1 MQDSFTPHYLMLSFF
16 PSSSIFFAWCR
27 ALRVK
32 KNVASSHLFRAHP
45 PLKRSF
51 ESKNLDAVWK
61 SLPLTDIPRT
71 FFLFFFF
78 SFFFIQATAWNPR
91 RREWQRKIKWCWRR
105 KRKIKQKK
113 TCGCREGGDRARVR
127 NGGRKASLW
136 CSSVDPAC
144 CLGRR
149 QVW

>member
-1 MQDSFTPHYLMLSFF
+1 MQDSFTAHYLMLSFF
-16 PSSSIFFAWCR
+16 PPSSIFFAWCR

-32 KNVASSHLFRAHP
+32 KNVASSHLFGARP

-71 FFLFFFF
+71 FFF
-78 SFFFIQATAWNPR
+78 SFFFFFYPSHSVKPASTWVTEEDQVMLEKKKKNKT
-91 RREWQRKIKWCWRR
+91 K
-105 KRKIKQKK
+105 KK

-127 NGGRKASLW
+127 DGGRKASLW
-136 CSSVDPAC
+136 CSTVDPAC